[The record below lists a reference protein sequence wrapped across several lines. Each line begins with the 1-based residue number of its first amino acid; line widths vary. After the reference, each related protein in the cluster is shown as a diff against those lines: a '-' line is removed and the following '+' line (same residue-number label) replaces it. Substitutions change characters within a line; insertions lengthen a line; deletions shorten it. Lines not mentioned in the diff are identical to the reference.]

1 MRWKFLPDLGF
12 GVHWIV
18 PVKERRQHQ
27 AEKYSAQPRH
37 ATSFHP
43 SRVTAPA
50 PAQKQRPGYL
60 AARLSNRCLY
70 SVASL
75 LARSLSAARA
85 RLITVR
91 GELCSGSL
99 KKRRSFYAALQSGS
113 AFVHRVKL
121 LSLEFGFANHHA
133 PDFAFTG
140 IIAIHTLGLI
150 LQPSTPSQPQHTQ
163 HEVNHRRWRQPNGN
177 PQQQAR
183 TAQTRRD

>member
-1 MRWKFLPDLGF
+1 MFLPGLGF

-18 PVKERRQHQ
+18 PVKARHQHQ
-27 AEKYSAQPRH
+27 AEKYSAKPRH

-43 SRVTAPA
+43 SRVPAPA

-60 AARLSNRCLY
+60 AARPSDRCLS

-75 LARSLSAARA
+75 LPRSLSAARA
-85 RLITVR
+85 RLITDR
-91 GELCSGSL
+91 GEFCRGSL
-99 KKRRSFYAALQSGS
+99 KKRRSFYAAMQSGP
-113 AFVHRVKL
+113 ALVRRVKL
-121 LSLEFGFANHHA
+121 LSLESGFANHHA
-133 PDFAFTG
+133 PDFAFTR
-140 IIAIHTLGLI
+140 IITIHTLGLI

-163 HEVNHRRWRQPNGN
+163 HEVNHRRWRQSNGN